1 MNTKT
6 GIRRWGSRVTTK
18 KRQLIGLGRLTKPFK
33 EQKRSSRTSASAK
46 NISAENTSVVMSDT
60 PIKLMK
66 VSHALTLIYI
76 ALLLAFSIVAVQNN
90 RVRKAHSELLEKHD
104 ALYVET
110 QVLRLEA
117 ADITSPMAIRTWAKN
132 QGMVP
137 YYSSVMELEQLEP
150 TYLPQET
157 PISGLGGQ

>member
-1 MNTKT
+1 MTTKPTGLARLTESISGRLSNKKT
-6 GIRRWGSRVTTK
+6 GKTTAK
-18 KRQLIGLGRLTKPFK
+18 KRV
-33 EQKRSSRTSASAK
+33 RSAGKAVSTSQASD
-46 NISAENTSVVMSDT
+46 V

-90 RVRKAHSELLEKHD
+90 RIRKAHTELLTAHD
-104 ALYVET
+104 ALYLET

-117 ADITSPMAIRTWAKN
+117 AAITSPMSIRTWARN

-137 YYSSVMELEQLEP
+137 YYSSEMELEQLEP
-150 TYLPQET
+150 SYLQQANLET
-157 PISGLGGQ
+157 TNLSNNLANTSESGGQ

>member
-1 MNTKT
+1 M
-6 GIRRWGSRVTTK
+6 TTK
-18 KRQLIGLGRLTKPFK
+18 PKNPLGLTGLADQTFSGITKAFK
-33 EQKRSSRTSASAK
+33 GSGKKAKKQPKVVSASAGD
-46 NISAENTSVVMSDT
+46 A

-66 VSHALTLIYI
+66 VSHAMTLIYI

-90 RVRKAHSELLEKHD
+90 RIRKAHDELLKAHD

-137 YYSSVMELEQLEP
+137 YYSSEMELEQLEP
-150 TYLPQET
+150 IYLNRGITQSINTTAQIEST
-157 PISGLGGQ
+157 GQ

>member
-1 MNTKT
+1 MTTKPTGLARLTESISGRLSNKKT
-6 GIRRWGSRVTTK
+6 GKTTAK
-18 KRQLIGLGRLTKPFK
+18 KRV
-33 EQKRSSRTSASAK
+33 RSAASAQSASD
-46 NISAENTSVVMSDT
+46 V

-90 RVRKAHSELLEKHD
+90 RIRKAHTELLTAHD
-104 ALYVET
+104 ALYLET

-117 ADITSPMAIRTWAKN
+117 AAITSPMSIRTWARN

-137 YYSSVMELEQLEP
+137 YYSSEMELEQLEP
-150 TYLPQET
+150 SYLQQANLET
-157 PISGLGGQ
+157 TNLSNNLANSSESGGQ